1 MRLLPRARAVPGRAV
16 RGHGGDV
23 QPLHALIRSR
33 VSVRFSVT
41 AEQFGERIAELA
53 RAAGAGV
60 LDHAGRLALD
70 DLYLA
75 TACAE
80 GDGDAWAEC
89 ERLHFGFIRRFA
101 HRFLPDAAARDLAD
115 QTIADLWQRRKIANF
130 AARSSLRT
138 WIGAVVAHA
147 AINVKKAPHPVIALD
162 PVQLRETGQRHD
174 AQSAA
179 RDAPEDEDAAR
190 LLSDLVSRA
199 VATLPA
205 EEKLLLQL
213 HYEQGLTLE
222 QMEPVLRASK
232 ATLSRRLK
240 RTRESLKR
248 ELDGLAAGAYGASA
262 DSIRNRLSLDRVE
275 LDLSLLLAPVE
286 GGGRDSV

>member
-1 MRLLPRARAVPGRAV
+1 MRLLPRARAVPGR
-16 RGHGGDV
+16 GGDV
-23 QPLHALIRSR
+23 QPLDALIRSR

-53 RAAGAGV
+53 QAAGAGV
-60 LDHAGRLALD
+60 LDHAQRLALD

-174 AQSAA
+174 AESAA
-179 RDAPEDEDAAR
+179 RAAPDDRDAAR

-199 VATLPA
+199 VASLPA
-205 EEKLLLQL
+205 EDKLLLQL
-213 HYEQGLTLE
+213 HYEQGLTLQE
-222 QMEPVLRASK
+222 MERAVGSSK

-240 RTRESLKR
+240 RVREEVKTRIDQMAETTLDTSAAALR
-248 ELDGLAAGAYGASA
+248 E
-262 DSIRNRLSLDRVE
+262 RLTLDRLE
-275 LDLSLLLAPVE
+275 FDLSASLRIGVPVE
-286 GGGRDSV
+286 KKEPDSV

>member
-1 MRLLPRARAVPGRAV
+1 MSL
-16 RGHGGDV
+16 
-23 QPLHALIRSR
+23 
-33 VSVRFSVT
+33 RFSVT
-41 AEQFGERIAELA
+41 AERLAERIGELA
-53 RAAGAGV
+53 AAAGADV
-60 LDHAGRLALD
+60 LDHVGRIALD

-75 TACAE
+75 TACAD

-101 HRFLPDAAARDLAD
+101 QRFLPDAAARDLAD
-115 QTIADLWQRRKIANF
+115 QAIADLWQRGKIGHY

-147 AINVKKAPHPVIALD
+147 AINVRKAPHPVIALD
-162 PVQLRETGQRHD
+162 PAQLRETGQRHD

-179 RDAPEDEDAAR
+179 RDVPGDRDAAR

-199 VATLPA
+199 VATLSA
-205 EEKLLLQL
+205 EDKLLLQL

-222 QMEPVLRASK
+222 QMEPVVRVSK

-240 RTRESLKR
+240 RTREYLKR
-248 ELDGLAAGAYGASA
+248 ALEDLAAGTHGASA
-262 DSIRNRLSLDRVE
+262 ESIRHRLSLDRVE

-286 GGGRDSV
+286 GGGRDGV

>member
-1 MRLLPRARAVPGRAV
+1 VTLLPWRRAV
-16 RGHGGDV
+16 RGHGGDG
-23 QPLHALIRSR
+23 QSLTALIRSR
-33 VSVRFSVT
+33 VSLRFSVT
-41 AEQFGERIAELA
+41 AERLAERIAELA
-53 RAAGAGV
+53 AGAGADA

-75 TACAE
+75 TACAD

-89 ERLHFGFIRRFA
+89 ERLHFAFIRRFA
-101 HRFLPDAAARDLAD
+101 QRFLPDAAARDLAD
-115 QTIADLWQRRKIANF
+115 QTIADLWQRGKIGNY

-162 PVQLRETGQRHD
+162 PVQLRETAQRHD

-179 RDAPEDEDAAR
+179 RDAPADRDAAR

-199 VATLPA
+199 VATLSA
-205 EEKLLLQL
+205 EDKLLLQL
-213 HYEQGLTLE
+213 HYEQGLTLHE
-222 QMEPVLRASK
+222 MEGVVGSSK

-240 RTRESLKR
+240 RVREEVKTRIDQMAETTLDTSVAALR
-248 ELDGLAAGAYGASA
+248 E
-262 DSIRNRLSLDRVE
+262 RLTLDRLE
-275 LDLSLLLAPVE
+275 FDLSASLRIGVPVE
-286 GGGRDSV
+286 KKGPDSV